1 MSNEVA
7 TAVIVSGAFPIVKT
21 ASPVLSM
28 LCLFKIS
35 TAYLK
40 IKGTVTFKTFEPINN
55 PTAILTLFLISGSS

>member
-7 TAVIVSGAFPIVKT
+7 IVVIVSGALPIVNI

-40 IKGTVTFKTFEPINN
+40 IKGTLTFKTFEAINN